1 MSRLKEVLAFV
12 NNKGGV
18 GKTTTVQNVAVG
30 LLRQDPSLR
39 ILCIDLDP
47 QCNLSTLLGWRTK
60 RQQFN
65 GRQYDIYTSLQDGD
79 KNHLPVYKSNT
90 EGLFYVP
97 ASPYLSGIEPDLY
110 RQMQSKQVLSTL
122 FGNELYYMEQ
132 ILLTQNGTSALD
144 LYNEEIT
151 WMEDSFDYV
160 LIDCAPALSELTYNA
175 LAAATGVIIPVQ
187 LGSLSVDGLGRMTE
201 AVRAV
206 RNKLNPDLRLLGL
219 LIVMS
224 DERTKLARETA
235 QFLQDNYDTTL
246 YHTRIRQCIRV
257 GESQYQYQSI
267 FDYSPDCTAARDYA
281 AFVSELTNQLNTQD
295 L

>member
-18 GKTTTVQNVAVG
+18 GKTTTVQNVAAG

-60 RQQFN
+60 MEQLSGHHYN
-65 GRQYDIYTSLQDGD
+65 IYASLQDGD
-79 KNHLPVYKSNT
+79 HSNLPVYKSTINS
-90 EGLFYVP
+90 LFYVP
-97 ASPYLSGIEPDLY
+97 ASPLLSGIEPDLY

-122 FGNELYYMEQ
+122 FGNRLHYMEQ
-132 ILLTQNGTSALD
+132 LYLTQDDPAAKE
-144 LYNEEIT
+144 LYSEDIT
-151 WMEDSFDYV
+151 YIEDSFDYV

-206 RNKLNPDLRLLGL
+206 RGKLNPDLRLLGL

-246 YHTRIRQCIRV
+246 YRTRIRQCIRV

-281 AFVSELTNQLNTQD
+281 AFVTELTNQLNTQD

>member
-60 RQQFN
+60 RKAFN
-65 GRQYDIYTSLQDGD
+65 GYQYDIYTSLQDGD
-79 KNHLPVYKSNT
+79 KNSLPVYKSNT

-97 ASPYLSGIEPDLY
+97 ASPHLSSVEPDLY
-110 RQMQSKQVLSTL
+110 RQMQSKQVLSAL
-122 FGNELYYMEQ
+122 FGNQLHYMDQIWLTKNDPAAEQ
-132 ILLTQNGTSALD
+132 

-175 LAAATGVIIPVQ
+175 LSAATGVIIPVQ

-201 AVRAV
+201 AINAV
-206 RNKLNPDLRLLGL
+206 RSKLNPDLRLLGL

-246 YHTRIRQCIRV
+246 YRTRIRQCIRV

-267 FDYSPDCTAARDYA
+267 FDYSPDCSAARDYA
-281 AFVSELTNQLNTQD
+281 AFITELTNQLNTQD
-295 L
+295 Q

>member
-60 RQQFN
+60 RKAFN
-65 GRQYDIYTSLQDGD
+65 GYQYDVYTSLQDGD
-79 KNHLPVYKSNT
+79 KNSLPVYKSNT

-97 ASPYLSGIEPDLY
+97 ASPHLSSVEPDLY
-110 RQMQSKQVLSTL
+110 RQMQSKQVLSAL
-122 FGNELYYMEQ
+122 FGNQLHYMDQIWLAKNDPAAEQ
-132 ILLTQNGTSALD
+132 
-144 LYNEEIT
+144 LYNEKIT

-201 AVRAV
+201 AVNAV
-206 RNKLNPDLRLLGL
+206 RSKLNPDLRLLGL

-235 QFLQDNYDTTL
+235 QFLKDNYDTTL
-246 YHTRIRQCIRV
+246 YQTRIRQCIRV
-257 GESQYQYQSI
+257 GESQYQFQSI

-281 AFVSELTNQLNTQD
+281 AFVAELTNQLNTQD

>member
-60 RQQFN
+60 RKAFN
-65 GRQYDIYTSLQDGD
+65 GDQYDIYTSLQDGD
-79 KNHLPVYKSNT
+79 KNSLPVYKSNT

-97 ASPYLSGIEPDLY
+97 ASPHLSSVEPDLY
-110 RQMQSKQVLSTL
+110 RQMQSKQVLSAL
-122 FGNELYYMEQ
+122 FGNQLHYMDQIWLTKNDPAAEQ
-132 ILLTQNGTSALD
+132 

-151 WMEDSFDYV
+151 SMEDSFDYV

-187 LGSLSVDGLGRMTE
+187 LDSLSVDGLGRMTE
-201 AVRAV
+201 AANAV
-206 RNKLNPDLRLLGL
+206 RSKLNPDLRLLGL

-224 DERTKLARETA
+224 D
-235 QFLQDNYDTTL
+235 
-246 YHTRIRQCIRV
+246 
-257 GESQYQYQSI
+257 
-267 FDYSPDCTAARDYA
+267 
-281 AFVSELTNQLNTQD
+281 
-295 L
+295 